1 MAIDSILALIDAEIA
16 SLQQVRSLLAS
27 AGKVAVKGIGSKT
40 TKAAKAPKKGKKRR
54 KLSAEARKRIADA
67 QRKRWAA
74 QKAKAK

>member
-16 SLQQVRSLLAS
+16 SLQEVRSLLAS
-27 AGKVAVKGIGSKT
+27 TGKISVKATEIKT
-40 TKAAKAPKKGKKRR
+40 KKAAKAAKKGKKRR
-54 KLSAEARKRIADA
+54 VLSAEARKRIADA

>member
-16 SLQQVRSLLAS
+16 SLQQARTLLAS
-27 AGKVAVKGIGSKT
+27 ASKAAAKETGIKIK
-40 TKAAKAPKKGKKRR
+40 KAAKAPKKGKKRR
-54 KLSAEARKRIADA
+54 VLSAEARKRIADA

>member
-16 SLQQVRSLLAS
+16 SLTQARSLLAS
-27 AGKVAVKGIGSKT
+27 TGKVAAKVTERKT
-40 TKAAKAPKKGKKRR
+40 EKAAKAPKKGKKRR

-74 QKAKAK
+74 LKAKAK